1 MIEQNQRLCLLIGL
15 FSCST
20 ASDPAEALSSSII
33 AAAGGLVPETA
44 TERRHRRTIQRR
56 QRNKGTSERC
66 PKLTVLSINHDGS
79 GSDKVPGGSSP
90 SGSRG
95 PIVECQL
102 ETTRNKTVTFKFDC
116 ADYVPGD
123 IANNLV
129 SICHVQ
135 YILSFK
141 FPD

>member
-1 MIEQNQRLCLLIGL
+1 MSSSI
-15 FSCST
+15 FMFCST

-44 TERRHRRTIQRR
+44 TERRNRRTIQRR
-56 QRNKGTSERC
+56 QRNKAAIERG
-66 PKLTVLSINHDGS
+66 PKLTVLSVNHDGS
-79 GSDKVPGGSSP
+79 GPNRESLEKPESDPP
-90 SGSRG
+90 SGNRG
-95 PIVECQL
+95 PTVECQL

-129 SICHVQ
+129 CFS
-135 YILSFK
+135 Y
-141 FPD
+141 PPN

>member
-1 MIEQNQRLCLLIGL
+1 MLLLLIC
-15 FSCST
+15 FST

-44 TERRHRRTIQRR
+44 TERRNRRTIQRR
-56 QRNKGTSERC
+56 QRNKAASERG
-66 PKLTVLSINHDGS
+66 PKLTVLSVNHDGS
-79 GSDKVPGGSSP
+79 GRETSEKSPESDNL
-90 SGSRG
+90 SGNRG
-95 PIVECQL
+95 PTVECQL

-129 SICHVQ
+129 S
-135 YILSFK
+135 YNYPELLSGTNSCFMLML
-141 FPD
+141 FF